1 MNDCKPCQISNDPL
15 YSAGNCVDTGTN
27 QPSKPADGGKSC
39 TSRVGVGIC
48 PTVNLCSPWDITA
61 MSDVNCLAESAIEE
75 QLNIA
80 GAQINVHKLLG
91 VHEQGLLDD
100 LTNNGFAISSGD
112 LPGNPAINAFDQ
124 FITEWRSAQTG
135 TDVVAKTYIGY
146 DFGPLRLD
154 NGRERYTDTTFI
166 HRDVSTLRI
175 KQGCDS
181 KNRATKIRVE
191 RSPDGEK
198 WFGVAII
205 DLQDCDG
212 LLTYNFRKTVPSRW
226 WRIRPLQFNGGQND
240 YWSIQALQFAD
251 YEITSEENIQD
262 RIFLENRDR
271 DYSEAPLKLKAQYSP
286 FDKSLAAGKFGFE
299 FFSEDYELK
308 FSFRQVVRTLGRPF
322 IIGDILELPSETQ
335 FNTRLS
341 PIKKYLEVTDVG
353 WDSQSFTAAW
363 VPTMQRV
370 VAKPV
375 VASQE
380 TQDIMGKLTKT
391 VDSSGLFDIDD
402 GNSGKKYQDYHD
414 ISQTIKADALTQVP
428 QKGID
433 VGDLAVISP
442 ELKQFSDGKP
452 DMNLEKLSRYH
463 SIYTQD
469 ALPPNGLPY
478 TQGDTFP
485 SNPKDGD
492 FHRLTYDTISPN
504 IPARLHVYSAA
515 KSRWLFVQSD
525 VKKSINAVKPRLQD
539 FLNPKNRKRVNID
552 DIKKEV

>member
-1 MNDCKPCQISNDPL
+1 MSDCKPCQINNNPL
-15 YSAGNCVDTGTN
+15 YSSGNCTDATTAP
-27 QPSKPADGGKSC
+27 PSQGGGKSC
-39 TSRVGVGIC
+39 TDRVGAGIC
-48 PTVNLCSPWDITA
+48 PSVSLCSPWDLTA

-80 GAQINVHKLLG
+80 GAQINIHKLLG
-91 VHEQGLLDD
+91 IHEQGLLDD
-100 LTNNGFAISSGD
+100 LTNNGFAISAGD

-124 FITEWRSAQTG
+124 FITEWRSAHTG
-135 TDVVAKTYIGY
+135 TDVVAKAYIGY
-146 DFGPLRLD
+146 DFGPLRLE
-154 NGRERYTDTTFI
+154 NGRDRYTDTTFV
-166 HRDVSTLRI
+166 HKDVSTLRI

-198 WFGVAII
+198 WFGVAIL

-212 LLTYNFRKTVPSRW
+212 LLTYSFRKTVPSRW
-226 WRIRPLQFNGGQND
+226 WRIRPLQFNGGQSD

-251 YEITSEENIQD
+251 YEITSEQNIQD

-271 DYSEAPLKLKAQYSP
+271 DYSESPIRLKAQYSP
-286 FDKSLAAGKFGFE
+286 FDKSLASGKFGFE
-299 FFSEDYELK
+299 FFTEDYELK
-308 FSFRQVVRTLGRPF
+308 FSFRQVVRALGRPF
-322 IIGDILELPSETQ
+322 IIGDILELPSEAQ
-335 FNTRLS
+335 FNTKLT

-391 VDSSGLFDIDD
+391 VDASGLFDIDD
-402 GNSGKKYQDYHD
+402 GNPGKKYQDYHD

-442 ELKQFSDGKP
+442 ELKQFSDDKP

-492 FHRLTYDTISPN
+492 FHRLTYQNISSN
-504 IPARLHVYSAA
+504 IPARLHVYSSE
-515 KSRWLFVQSD
+515 KSRWIFLQSD
-525 VKKSINAVKPRLQD
+525 VKKSINSVKPRLQD
-539 FLNPKNRKRVNID
+539 FLNPTKRKRVDID
-552 DIKKEV
+552 SIKKEI